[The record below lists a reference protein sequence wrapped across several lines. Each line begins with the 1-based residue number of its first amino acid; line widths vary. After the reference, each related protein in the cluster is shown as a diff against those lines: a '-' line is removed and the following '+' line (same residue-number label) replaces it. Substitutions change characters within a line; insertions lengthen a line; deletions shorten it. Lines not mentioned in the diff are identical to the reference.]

1 MKFDLI
7 YERYKKDVYYFLYHL
22 SQNQEVSEDLTSE
35 VFLQAIKSLP
45 TFKGDSTIKTWLF
58 GIARLKWFEY
68 IRKEQRI
75 KSLNEKLVLYVNEID
90 FFCEDT
96 ILDKQTI
103 DRILE
108 LLNIET
114 ERTRRVVLMRVEGFA
129 FYEIANELSISES
142 SARVIDFRTKKKIKQ
157 ILIKEGFT
165 YE

>member
-22 SQNQEVSEDLTSE
+22 SQNQDVSEDLTSE

-114 ERTRRVVLMRVEGFA
+114 ERTRQVVLMRVEGFS

>member
-1 MKFDLI
+1 MKIDSI

-22 SQNQEVSEDLTSE
+22 SHNKDISEDLTSE

-58 GIARLKWFEY
+58 GIARLKWFEFV
-68 IRKEQRI
+68 RKEQRI
-75 KSLNEKLVLYVNEID
+75 KSLNEKLAFYINEID

-96 ILDKQTI
+96 ISDKQTI

-114 ERTRRVVLMRVEGFA
+114 EKSRRVVLMRVEGFS
-129 FYEIANELSISES
+129 FYEIANELSVSEN
-142 SARVIDFRTKKKIKQ
+142 SARVIDFRTKKKIKH
-157 ILIKEGFT
+157 ILTKEG
-165 YE
+165 YIDE

>member
-22 SQNQEVSEDLTSE
+22 SQNQDVSEDLTSE

-114 ERTRRVVLMRVEGFA
+114 ERTRRVVLMRVEGFS

>member
-114 ERTRRVVLMRVEGFA
+114 ERTRRVVLMRVEGFS